1 MDGNSGNALAFK
13 LIAFDLILIPRRLLL
28 DNHDGGALSRV
39 RSTAK
44 PLALDNVLTE

>member
-28 DNHDGGALSRV
+28 DNHDSGALSRA

-44 PLALDNVLTE
+44 PLALDNVLPE